1 MSGPAECA
9 GLFPLSPAFFPL
21 VLAFLVAIACWF
33 HCFPGFL
40 LVFFYF
46 FKSPVLVFLFQSFF
60 CFFFCAFFFFR
71 RFFLFFLFFF
81 RFFFKTGLQE
91 LACIADNIN
100 IGWFSVKPPSSIV

>member
-40 LVFFYF
+40 LVFLLFQIACFGF
-46 FKSPVLVFLFQSFF
+46 FVPIAFLF
-60 CFFFCAFFFFR
+60 FFFVRFFFQAFFFFV
-71 RFFLFFLFFF
+71 FFVFFF
-81 RFFFKTGLQE
+81 VFFSGLQE

>member
-1 MSGPAECA
+1 MPGSAECA

-46 FKSPVLVFLFQSFF
+46 FFVFFLLFQITFFGVFFPLVFF
-60 CFFFCAFFFFR
+60 AFFFLLFFKR
-71 RFFLFFLFFF
+71 IFLFLFKK
-81 RFFFKTGLQE
+81 KTGLQE
-91 LACIADNIN
+91 LACIADNI
-100 IGWFSVKPPSSIV
+100 SIDLEFTHSP